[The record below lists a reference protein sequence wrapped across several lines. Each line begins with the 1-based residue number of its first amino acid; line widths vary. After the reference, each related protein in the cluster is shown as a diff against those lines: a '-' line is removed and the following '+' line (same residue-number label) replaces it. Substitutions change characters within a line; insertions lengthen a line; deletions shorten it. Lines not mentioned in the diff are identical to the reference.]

1 MTRDLPLSFPIIS
14 EADALAAKRSAR
26 ELAAQ
31 VGFHNGEEEEL
42 LLVVSELASN
52 LVKHSQGGRLTLK
65 PVESGERRGL
75 EIESIDQGPGISDPE
90 AAIQDGFSTAGSLG
104 YGLGTINRLTDEM
117 KITSAPGAG
126 TRVTCLRWVRVRMH
140 APNVARLDVGVATR
154 ARGGIVDNGDAFVVK
169 QWENHALGG
178 IIDGLGH
185 GPLAARAANA
195 ARNYIE
201 THFDQ
206 PLESILRG
214 TDRACRSTRG
224 AVVGLAKIDFP
235 TKLTFIG
242 VGNIEARI
250 FSKQRVISTVS
261 QRGIVGGNMPMPR
274 PAEFE
279 WGPHHMLVMH
289 SDGLKAHW
297 QPSEFPGLERDEA
310 RLLARRLL
318 LKLGRAE
325 DDATVLVMKSSPE

>member
-1 MTRDLPLSFPIIS
+1 MTHASPLSFPIIN
-14 EADALAAKRSAR
+14 EADALAVKRSAR

-31 VGFHNGEEEEL
+31 IGFHNGEEEEL

-52 LVKHSQGGRLTLK
+52 LIKHSQGGRLTLT
-65 PVESGERRGL
+65 PVEAAERRGL
-75 EIESIDQGPGISDPE
+75 EIESTDQGPGISDPE
-90 AAIQDGFSTAGSLG
+90 AALQDGFSTAGSLG

-117 KITSAPGAG
+117 EITSAPGAG
-126 TRVTCLRWVRVRMH
+126 TRVTCLRWVRVRTH
-140 APNVARLDVGVATR
+140 VPSGIRLDVGVATR
-154 ARGGIVDNGDAFVVK
+154 ARGGLIDNGDAFVVK

-185 GPLAARAANA
+185 GPHAARAACA

-224 AVVGLAKIDFP
+224 AVVGLVKIDFQ
-235 TKLTFIG
+235 TSLTFIG
-242 VGNIEARI
+242 VGNVEARI
-250 FSKQRVISTVS
+250 FSKDRVTATVS
-261 QRGIVGGNMPMPR
+261 QRGIVGGNMPTPKT
-274 PAEFE
+274 AEYK
-279 WGPHHMLVMH
+279 WGPDHVLVMH
-289 SDGLKAHW
+289 SDGIKAHW
-297 QPSEFPGLERDEA
+297 HPSEFPGIERDEA
-310 RLLARRLL
+310 RLLARRLML
-318 LKLGRAE
+318 TLGSPE